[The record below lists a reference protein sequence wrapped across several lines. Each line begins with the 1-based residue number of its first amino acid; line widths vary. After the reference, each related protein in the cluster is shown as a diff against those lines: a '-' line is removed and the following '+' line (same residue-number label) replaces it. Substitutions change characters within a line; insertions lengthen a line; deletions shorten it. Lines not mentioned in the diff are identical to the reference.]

1 MMARRLSTWALD
13 RSKRH
18 RPRLTLLGDLFG
30 FARSGWGGAQK
41 PPTGAPPQESRRRG
55 RVSLSDVL
63 APHITGWLH
72 LRVDFEV
79 VGADALTGLETP
91 FVFGV
96 NHCGQLGYR
105 VLRMSLPAR
114 LRPDV
119 QRPSRALGRG
129 RNVAVM
135 SAHPAGGRLVG
146 EFDSEAAALAS
157 QHNVALVP
165 VGVVG
170 TLGLKEILQ
179 LALNTKPK
187 VSIRFGVPV
196 YVRGRSLSEATEL
209 LQSRVERLVS
219 EGELSWWDVERRR
232 VAAAEEDDES
242 APRWRRLW
250 SQAAPRPEKKG
261 TRIWTR

>member
-1 MMARRLSTWALD
+1 MMARRLSTWAFD
-13 RSKRH
+13 RSTRH
-18 RPRLTLLGDLFG
+18 RPRVTLFGDLFG
-30 FARSGWGGAQK
+30 FARSGWGRRQK
-41 PPTGAPPQESRRRG
+41 PPTGAPLQESRNRG

-91 FVFGV
+91 FVLGV

-105 VLRMSLPAR
+105 VLRMSLPAQ

-119 QRPSRALGRG
+119 QRPSRALSRR

-135 SAHPAGGRLVG
+135 SAHPASGRLVG

-157 QHNVALVP
+157 QHSVALVP

-170 TLGLKEILQ
+170 TLGLKEILR

-187 VSIRFGVPV
+187 VSIRFGAPI
-196 YVRGRSLSEATEL
+196 YVRGRSLAEATEL

-219 EGELSWWDVERRR
+219 EGDLSWWEVERRR
-232 VAAAEEDDES
+232 VTKVAADDEA

-250 SQAAPRPEKKG
+250 SQAAPRPEEKG
-261 TRIWTR
+261 SRIWTR